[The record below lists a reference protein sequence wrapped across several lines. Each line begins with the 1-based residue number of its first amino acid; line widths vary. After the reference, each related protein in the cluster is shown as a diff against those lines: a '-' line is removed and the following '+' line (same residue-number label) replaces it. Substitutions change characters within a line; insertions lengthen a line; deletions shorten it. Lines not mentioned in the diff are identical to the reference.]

1 MLNLLEKLKSIKK
14 VLCLMFILFQNEK
27 HFAHHLHNVH
37 TTVLFFIK
45 RALLNEKFSF
55 NSNPFSSNCNIAP
68 SKMLILRWYIAC
80 LLLNFLEH
88 SVLILRKF
96 VIFVGKSLIDS
107 FEMLS
112 CRIFELLVY
121 VYLGSINFHPTTQNF
136 LPMLSK

>member
-1 MLNLLEKLKSIKK
+1 MQK
-14 VLCLMFILFQNEK
+14 
-27 HFAHHLHNVH
+27 
-37 TTVLFFIK
+37 
-45 RALLNEKFSF
+45 LLNYI
-55 NSNPFSSNCNIAP
+55 PFFE
-68 SKMLILRWYIAC
+68 
-80 LLLNFLEH
+80 LNFLEH